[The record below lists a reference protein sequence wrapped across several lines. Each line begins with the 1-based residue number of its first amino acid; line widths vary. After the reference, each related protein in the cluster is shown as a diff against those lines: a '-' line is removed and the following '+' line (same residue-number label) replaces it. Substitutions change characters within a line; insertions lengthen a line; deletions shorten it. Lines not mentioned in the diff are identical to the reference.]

1 MSPSCTPAEI
11 MATVLARDVRDWE
24 TVGCGTHSPVPAAAL
39 LLALHTHAPH
49 ATLIIEG
56 HPEHSL
62 ATPSD
67 LHFIA
72 QRGELDLYHFSGIQ
86 IDRRGNLNMTL
97 LGDPA
102 NPKLR
107 VPGAHGAPVIYYTA
121 RRSNLFRMEH
131 TRRSLVERVDFVTC
145 SGTAA
150 CERGGPNLLVTPN
163 AVFRFDRERSDFV
176 LISFHG
182 GLTLEEVCANVGW
195 DVSVAP
201 EVRETEPPSPA
212 ELRLL
217 RTAVREQVALVY
229 PDFVRQGHFGTA

>member
-1 MSPSCTPAEI
+1 MSAAYSPAEQ
-11 MATVLARDVRDWE
+11 MAVVLAHDVRDWE

-49 ATLIIEG
+49 ATLIIDG

-86 IDRRGNLNMTL
+86 IDRHGNLNMTL

-107 VPGAHGAPVIYYTA
+107 VPGAHGAPVLYYTA
-121 RRSNLFRMEH
+121 GRSNLFRMEH
-131 TRRSLVERVDFVTC
+131 TRRSLVERVDFITC
-145 SGTAA
+145 SGAEA
-150 CERGGPNLLVTPN
+150 CQHGGPKLLVTPN
-163 AVFRFDRERSDFV
+163 AVLRFDRERGDFV
-176 LISFHG
+176 LLSYHG
-182 GLTLEEVCANVGW
+182 GPGLEQVCANVGW
-195 DVSVAP
+195 DVRVAP

-217 RTAVREQVALVY
+217 RTSVCEQVALVY
-229 PDFVRQGHFGTA
+229 PDFVRQGHLGTD